1 MDPLEARKV
10 LSAGGVLLDVREDEE
25 WEAGHAPEATHV
37 PLTELESRIEEV
49 PRDKDVVVTCRSG
62 ARSSRVVSA
71 LEGAGFSL
79 HNLDGGMKDW
89 VASGLPVVRDDG
101 GEGRIS

>member
-1 MDPLEARKV
+1 MDPLEAREILRV
-10 LSAGGVLLDVREDEE
+10 GGVLLDVREDEE

-37 PLTELESRIEEV
+37 PLTELESRIDEV
-49 PRDKDVVVTCRSG
+49 PRDRDVVVACRSG
-62 ARSSRVVSA
+62 ARSGRVVAA

-89 VASGLPVVRDDG
+89 AAAGLPVVSEGG
-101 GEGRIS
+101 GEGCIS